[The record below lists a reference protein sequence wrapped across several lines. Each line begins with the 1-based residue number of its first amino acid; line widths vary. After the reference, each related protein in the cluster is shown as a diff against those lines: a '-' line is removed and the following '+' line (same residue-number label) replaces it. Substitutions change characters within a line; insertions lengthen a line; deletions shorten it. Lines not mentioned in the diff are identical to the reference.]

1 MSKNQI
7 RVMSRSN
14 INMRPDCAF
23 YIHRTTISSNFPLH
37 RHEFFEIDI
46 VISGEAKSNIN
57 GKIYDIGKNSI
68 LFLTPADFHDIILT
82 SDAPLHTYNIAFP
95 TSAIYREVWAH
106 VPMSCHN
113 ATLSD
118 ESFQSAVLVCQH
130 LLQEYESASPSAEL
144 MMKTGIEWCLFLLA
158 GAAGTGHDKAHPTGD
173 IAAALAYIYDNFT
186 GEVTR
191 DEAAAIMHVSPMH
204 FSRIFHRHMGISF
217 QEYLLNLR
225 LDFAKKLLTTA
236 GTSVS
241 EAAFAS
247 GFNSTSY
254 FSRVFARRFNLSP
267 GQYAE
272 NTATKK
278 TP

>member
-1 MSKNQI
+1 MPNNQI
-7 RVMSRSN
+7 NVISRSN
-14 INMRPDCAF
+14 INVRPDCAF
-23 YIHRTTISSNFPLH
+23 YIHHTTISADFPLH

-46 VISGEAKSNIN
+46 VVSGHAKSNIN

-68 LFLTPADFHDIILT
+68 LFFTPADFHDIILT
-82 SDAPLHTYNIAFP
+82 ADEPLHTYNIAFP

-106 VPMSCHN
+106 VPMSCHL

-118 ESFQSAVLVCQH
+118 ESFQSAVLVCQQ
-130 LLQEYESASPSAEL
+130 LLREYESASHSAEL

-158 GAAGTGHDKAHPTGD
+158 GAAGTGPGGAHPTGD

-191 DEAAAIMHVSPMH
+191 DAAAAIMHVSPMH
-204 FSRIFHRHMGISF
+204 FSRLFHRHMGVSF

-225 LDFAKKLLTTA
+225 LDFAKKLLSTA
-236 GTSVS
+236 GVSVS

-254 FSRVFARRFNLSP
+254 FSRVFTRRYHLSP

-272 NTATKK
+272 SAAKK
-278 TP
+278 Q